1 MLKNITTN
9 KALGFT
15 DNQWGQLIEANGL
28 LLMWFIEWNQVNDAV
43 NKDKEKPLS
52 IMDFFKQK
60 YNMSAGGDPWD
71 MKGKVSLDG
80 KYVSENSYDD
90 DEDLEFYAKLEGIDT
105 TAIAKL
111 QGEDMSIVGYKS
123 RARKNKWILQRLR
136 DGAEFVCN
144 DHVAKQFFKK
154 REEITQ

>member
-1 MLKNITTN
+1 MTEFTRQQLKDLRVEMQTVLLAHDFGDTINLEVDKIN
-9 KALGFT
+9 VGNCKYSG
-15 DNQWGQLIEANGL
+15 GEATY
-28 LLMWFIEWNQVNDAV
+28 QVKFV
-43 NKDKEKPLS
+43 LK
-52 IMDFFKQK
+52 
-60 YNMSAGGDPWD
+60 GG
-71 MKGKVSLDG
+71 KTR
-80 KYVSENSYDD
+80 EQQ
-90 DEDLEFYAKLEGIDT
+90 DLEFYAKLEGIDT

-144 DHVAKQFFKK
+144 DRVAKQFFKK